1 MVLFNLQYS
10 HPVLSFIVY
19 GVLTAFI
26 IAVAF
31 VINEL
36 IDRRIKDKNPS
47 ERIKIRLLTH
57 FIISF
62 SVIFILYVVLFYLF
76 GFGSNLFPICTYKK
90 FCKNLKK

>member
-10 HPVLSFIVY
+10 HPIISFIVY
-19 GVLTAFI
+19 ALMTSFI

-36 IDRRIKDKNPS
+36 IDRKIKENNNPS
-47 ERIKIRLLTH
+47 ERIKVRFLSH

-76 GFGSNLFPICTYKK
+76 GFGSNSFPICTYKK
-90 FCKNLKK
+90 FC

>member
-10 HPVLSFIVY
+10 HPVVSFIVY
-19 GVLTAFI
+19 SIITAFI
-26 IAVAF
+26 ISVAF
-31 VINEL
+31 VINEI
-36 IDRRIKDKNPS
+36 IDLKIKDKSPS

-76 GFGSNLFPICTYKK
+76 GFGSNLFPICSYKK
-90 FCKNLKK
+90 FC